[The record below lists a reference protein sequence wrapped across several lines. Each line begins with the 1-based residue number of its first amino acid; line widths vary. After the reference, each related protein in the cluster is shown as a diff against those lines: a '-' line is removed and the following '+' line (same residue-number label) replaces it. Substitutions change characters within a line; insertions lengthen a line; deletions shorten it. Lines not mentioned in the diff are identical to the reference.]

1 MQEEDQMEPEPHYE
15 DFRSLRRKIF
25 DWEGVLLQECSTAA
39 VRQLLHVCSPA
50 ANSTAKILQRAM
62 PAALQHVTT
71 CRMLSRQLAAVS

>member
-39 VRQLLHVCSPA
+39 VR
-50 ANSTAKILQRAM
+50 
-62 PAALQHVTT
+62 
-71 CRMLSRQLAAVS
+71 